1 VENSFSGIWEKS
13 KNNHLQLKEV
23 LLLLAKHKGA
33 GFLVALLMLLLITT
47 AVMAEEEE
55 EMIRVTGVNLDQTQM
70 TLQIG
75 QRAELSAVVYPLN
88 ATDRRVRWIN
98 SNPEVVEIAGSEHTV
113 ELISRAQGEATV
125 TVITYD
131 GGQEKNCLVEVVIPV
146 RSIGID
152 QEELVMAPGETTVL
166 AARVEPRE
174 ANEQGVAWESDQPKV
189 AVVDD
194 KGEVKA
200 LEAGEARIIARSEE
214 DRRINAYSTITVSDT
229 ALVPASEEPETAAE
243 PAEAELPALTADS
256 QLTGLLIG
264 LGVIAVFGGGAFL
277 ALLRKR
283 RIKTGRPVLVGLSGA
298 YAGQKMDFI
307 NNQITIGRDPDQAQV
322 LYPQDEGE
330 ISRRHCTVYYDQN
343 TGQISLEDTSFNGT
357 FLADGQKIGEGQK
370 HNLQPGKT
378 FSLTE
383 SGDSFTVELE

>member
-1 VENSFSGIWEKS
+1 MTAF
-13 KNNHLQLKEV
+13 
-23 LLLLAKHKGA
+23 LL
-33 GFLVALLMLLLITT
+33 LLLITT

-55 EMIRVTGVNLDQTQM
+55 EMIRVTGVDLDQAQI
-70 TLQIG
+70 TLEIG
-75 QRAELSAVVYPLN
+75 QRAELTAVVYPLN

-113 ELISRAQGEATV
+113 ELISRSQGEATV

-152 QEELVMAPGETTVL
+152 QKKLSMAPGEKTVL
-166 AARVEPRE
+166 AALVEPRE
-174 ANEQGVAWESDQPKV
+174 ANEQGVTWESDQPKV

-194 KGEVKA
+194 KGEVTA

-214 DRRINAYSTITVSDT
+214 DRRINAYSTITVSDN
-229 ALVPASEEPETAAE
+229 ALVPADEEAETAAE
-243 PAEAELPALTADS
+243 PAEAELPALAVDS

-264 LGVIAVFGGGAFL
+264 LGGIAVLGGGAFL
-277 ALLRKR
+277 VLRRKR
-283 RIKTGRPVLVGLSGA
+283 RRKTGRPVLVGLSGA

-322 LYPQDEGE
+322 LYPPDAGE
-330 ISRRHCTVYYDQN
+330 ISRRHCTIYYDQN
-343 TGQISLEDTSFNGT
+343 TGMIRLEDTSINGT
-357 FLADGQKIGEGQK
+357 FLADGQKIEQGQK
-370 HNLQPGKT
+370 YNLQPGET
-378 FSLTE
+378 FFLTA